1 MNDIKE
7 QFKHCYNQYVRPI
20 YRFVLLKVESEDTA
34 KDIVSQ
40 TFLKGWDVFQ
50 AGEIKDARALLY
62 RIARNLVIDHY
73 RQRGENVSLDSVS
86 LADNKNIARTAEI
99 NSDMDL
105 VKKAIK
111 NLNENYQNMIIW
123 RYIDELTL
131 TEISNLTS
139 KSETATRVTLH
150 RAMKALQQEIKR
162 YEV

>member
-1 MNDIKE
+1 MNNIRE
-7 QFKHCYNQYVRPI
+7 EFKDCYNQYVRPI
-20 YRFVLLKVESEDTA
+20 YRFVSLKVESDDIA

-40 TFLKGWDVFQ
+40 TFMKGWDVFQ
-50 AGEIKDARALLY
+50 AGEVKDARALLY

-73 RQRGENVSLDSVS
+73 RQKQEAVSLDSVS
-86 LADNKNIARTAEI
+86 LPDENSVAKTAEI

-111 NLNENYQNMIIW
+111 NLNENYQNIIIW

-131 TEISNLTS
+131 SEISCLTN

>member
-1 MNDIKE
+1 MKDTRE
-7 QFKHCYNQYVRPI
+7 EFKYCYNKYVRPI
-20 YRFVLLKVESEDTA
+20 YRFVLLKVESDDIA

-50 AGEIKDARALLY
+50 AGEIKNPRALLY

-86 LADNKNIARTAEI
+86 LTDNKNIARTAEI

-123 RYIDELTL
+123 RYIDELSL